1 MKDPVLRR
9 VHRGPKSNHAII
21 IVPGMWTMESGCD
34 QRWIAAI
41 AAAGFDGTIYD
52 FVWDSSSATVDLTR
66 VLLAGNS
73 LGGFGGALASPESM
87 LMFAA
92 GPIGLGVSMLA
103 GAALGNSLFRAP
115 SISGV
120 GGSLMTALSLWK
132 RLKKNAKR
140 AGAAHLPG
148 VIESQIREKR
158 VTLVGH
164 SLGARV
170 CYYAVDAGARVNR
183 LITMGGAI
191 PGDGTKDW
199 ARIARRLPGGLR
211 NVRNE
216 EDAVLKQLYRLA
228 ELDRDPIGLKPIPHQ
243 HRRITEYNM
252 TRIMRLEG
260 STGFQTSHSDYF
272 RSFAHHKLLG

>member
-9 VHRGPKSNHAII
+9 VHRGPKNNHAII
-21 IVPGMWTMESGCD
+21 IVPGMWTSEDGCGEEWIDAIFESGFE
-34 QRWIAAI
+34 
-41 AAAGFDGTIYD
+41 GNVYD

-66 VLLAGNS
+66 VLLAGDS
-73 LGGFGGALASPESM
+73 LGGFGGALASPEAM
-87 LMFAA
+87 LAA
-92 GPIGLGVSMLA
+92 GPIGLGVRMLA
-103 GAALGNSLFRAP
+103 GVALGNSPIRAP

-120 GGSLMTALSLWK
+120 GGSLMKALSLWK

-140 AGAAHLPG
+140 AGAVHLPG
-148 VIESQIREKR
+148 VIEDQIREKR

-170 CYYAVDAGARVNR
+170 CYHAVDAGARVNR

-199 ARIARRLPGGLR
+199 ERIARRLPGGLR

-252 TRIMRLEG
+252 TRTMRLEG

-272 RSFAHHKLLG
+272 LSFAHHRLLG